1 MLKAALLPMI
11 DREKRKRVMA
21 RSMKLGHCICDPKK
35 PCPCDVFREHDVCPC
50 AGERL
55 DIQQGPIRL
64 TELVARPGCASK
76 IDAGALAKALAGL
89 ETVSDPNVLIGM
101 AAGDDAGVYQL
112 NETTALVQTV
122 DVFSPSVDDPYLF
135 GRIAASNSV
144 SDVYAMG
151 GRPITALS
159 IVGFPIR
166 SVPDEHLRA
175 ILQGGIDT
183 MREADTPV
191 VGGHSI
197 NEEEIKAGFAV
208 TGLIDPRKIASKDK
222 LQPGDRLIL
231 TKPLG
236 TGLIAFASQIG
247 RAPSG
252 SMETAGESMATLNRR
267 AAELMNEFGVNA
279 CTDVTGFGLMGH
291 LGTMAAASRI
301 DVEVLW
307 DDLPR
312 LPGVDQCLVDGIIPG
327 AVERNREST
336 EQYMV
341 ADGALSREMLEL
353 CFDAQTS
360 GGLLMAVN
368 EKDAERFLARLRD
381 EGVEQATM
389 IGAVR
394 ESDRSA
400 SEEPAGRV
408 FVETNGSRQ
417 MPTPRPRPKRE
428 AESEPPV
435 PVTSIPSKG
444 TKDMS
449 NDENK
454 PCCCGSEE
462 PTPQPVKA
470 EECCGGAAS
479 SDCCSS
485 GGSGGSSDSSAS
497 VDETESKF
505 FEFMKATNAP
515 GTLDARTKKAIAIAL
530 SVAAKC
536 EPCLKNH
543 ILGARDVGFSQEEID
558 EAAWMAIAFGGSPL
572 MMFYKTL
579 RRTA

>member
-1 MLKAALLPMI
+1 MI

-21 RSMKLGHCICDPKK
+21 RSMKLGHCVCDPKK
-35 PCPCDVFREHDVCPC
+35 PCPCDVFRQHDVCPC
-50 AGERL
+50 AGERF

-135 GRIAASNSV
+135 GRIAAANSV

-166 SVPDEHLRA
+166 NVPDEHLRA

-191 VGGHSI
+191 IGGHSI

-247 RAPSG
+247 RAPQG
-252 SMETAGESMATLNRR
+252 SMEAAGESMAALNRR
-267 AAELMNEFGVNA
+267 AAELMSEFNINA

-336 EQYMV
+336 EQYMG
-341 ADGALSREMLEL
+341 ADAALSREMLEL

-360 GGLLMAVN
+360 GGLLMAVR
-368 EKDAERFLARLRD
+368 EDDAERFLARLRD

-389 IGAVR
+389 IGVVR

-400 SEEPAGRV
+400 SEEPSGRV
-408 FVETNGSRQ
+408 FVETNGSRR
-417 MPTPRPRPKRE
+417 MPTARPRPKRE
-428 AESEPPV
+428 TEPELPV

-444 TKDMS
+444 TEDMPS
-449 NDENK
+449 EENK

-462 PTPQPVKA
+462 PSPPPA
-470 EECCGGAAS
+470 PSGECCSGAAS

-485 GGSGGSSDSSAS
+485 GESNASPSS
-497 VDETESKF
+497 VGETESKF
-505 FEFMKATNAP
+505 FEFMKAANAP
-515 GTLDARTKKAIAIAL
+515 GALDAKTKKAIAIAL

-543 ILGARDVGFSQEEID
+543 IKGAREIGFTQEEID